1 MQLKKRRDKNDR
13 RWNQIEGQTRH
24 FKNDSEKRLPRVFTI
39 RLIRC
44 QSKLTTKTEF
54 ARFTWHKKPL
64 YKNNLVIRNGVQ
76 AVTASL
82 KYV

>member
-1 MQLKKRRDKNDR
+1 MKSNR
-13 RWNQIEGQTRH
+13 GQTRH
-24 FKNDSEKRLPRVFTI
+24 IKNDGEKRLPREFTI

-44 QSKLTTKTEF
+44 QSKLTTKTGF
-54 ARFTWHKKPL
+54 ARFTRPQKPL

-82 KYV
+82 KFV

>member
-1 MQLKKRRDKNDR
+1 MKSNS
-13 RWNQIEGQTRH
+13 GQTRH
-24 FKNDSEKRLPRVFTI
+24 FKNDSEKLLPRVFTI

-76 AVTASL
+76 AVIASL